1 MKKVL
6 SIAFVVMVL
15 LCVLTACGPKSPKDT
30 VSKELGLDVSAGKI
44 VSDYDTHSGNGD
56 GTSCIVLSFEDD
68 SVLKEIRANQDWKSF
83 PLDET
88 IQTLVYGVSDETGR
102 MGPFLEDE
110 DGNNLVPEIRNGYY
124 LLIDR
129 HTDKKT
135 DILHRYSFNFTV
147 GLYDT
152 DSNRLYCCDL
162 DT

>member
-1 MKKVL
+1 MKRVL
-6 SIAFVVMVL
+6 SIALIVTIL
-15 LCVLTACGPKSPKDT
+15 LCSLTACGPKSPEDT
-30 VSKELGLDVSAGKI
+30 VAKELGLDVSAGK
-44 VSDYDTHSGNGD
+44 VDSDYDTHSGNGD

-68 SVLKEIRANQDWKSF
+68 TVLKEIQASQDWKAF

-88 IQTLVYGVSDETGR
+88 VQTLVYGVSDENGR
-102 MGPFLEDE
+102 TGPFLEDA

-129 HTDKKT
+129 HTDKET
-135 DILHRYSFNFTV
+135 DILQRHSFNFTV

-152 DSNRLYCCDL
+152 DNNRLYCCDL